1 MVWEGNV
8 ADSTCCDFVHHF
20 CPDSVFRTVSELC
33 ATRLDVPVRHHLPVS
48 HTICPSP
55 FIQTLEQLLKL
66 AVSLCASD
74 H

>member
-8 ADSTCCDFVHHF
+8 ADSTCCDFVHHC
-20 CPDSVFRTVSELC
+20 CPDSIFRAVAKLC
-33 ATRLDVPVRHHLPVS
+33 AARLDVPVHHHLPAS

-55 FIQTLEQLLKL
+55 FIQTLEELLKL
-66 AVSLCASD
+66 AVPLCASD